1 MCSRGAN
8 VVVDVPAGDYEV
20 DADTD
25 SGDVDVAGITRNDH
39 SPRSIK
45 ARSDSGDVTLRAR

>member
-1 MCSRGAN
+1 MFSCAN